1 MKNIIAFILCIFM
14 GFQANAQFGLV
25 AGYKTFNAP
34 GINDYYQSTSNF
46 SPYPITGWQ
55 AGIDYWFRLKKRRI
69 EFAPEITYSQFN
81 QSSQDGNI
89 SLRQFG
95 LHFNTDVYIFDLAS
109 DCNCPTFSKDGN
121 LFSKGFF
128 LEVSPGVVLMNNKME
143 KESTLVPF
151 NAFYNKNSWAA
162 GGSVGAGL
170 DLGFS
175 DLFTITPLARFY
187 YYPRIYYLADL
198 QFASTPESSL
208 QQLFL
213 GLRLRFHF
221 KEVAKYRYR

>member
-1 MKNIIAFILCIFM
+1 MKNTLAFILCIFM
-14 GFQANAQFGLV
+14 ASQANAQFGFV
-25 AGYKTFNAP
+25 GGYKTFNAP
-34 GINDYYQSTSNF
+34 EFNEYYQSNF
-46 SPYPITGWQ
+46 DYSPYPITGWQ

-69 EFAPEITYSQFN
+69 EFAPEITFAQFN
-81 QSSQDGNI
+81 QSTQDGNI
-89 SLRQFG
+89 PLRQFG
-95 LHFNTDVYIFDLAS
+95 LHFNVDVYIFDLAS

-121 LFSKGFF
+121 MFSKGFF
-128 LEVSPGVVLMNNKME
+128 LEVSPGTVFMNNKMGE
-143 KESTLVPF
+143 DSKLAPF
-151 NAFYNKNSWAA
+151 NVYYNKNSWAA

-175 DLFTITPLARFY
+175 DLFTITPLVRFH
-187 YYPRIYYLADL
+187 YYPRFFSLDAF
-198 QFASTPESSL
+198 QPAETPESSI